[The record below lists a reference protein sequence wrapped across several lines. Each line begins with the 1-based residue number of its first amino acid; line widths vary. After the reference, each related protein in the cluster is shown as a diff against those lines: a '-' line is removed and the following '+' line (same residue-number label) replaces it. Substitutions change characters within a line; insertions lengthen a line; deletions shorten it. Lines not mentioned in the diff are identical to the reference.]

1 MASSESQ
8 KLEEKLI
15 CCICLDVFTT
25 PVTVPCGHSFCEK
38 CINSHW
44 DKEEQG
50 LNGQKI
56 YTCPECR
63 QCFPER
69 PKLSKTVLL
78 ENLVELLKQE
88 EVLPGASEGE
98 IRKAAGSQARQC
110 ANHGRPLELYCV
122 TEKRCICCVCTVRS
136 CQKHQRALFEEGRKA
151 QEESIKKT
159 LEEKRKEA
167 ERITA
172 EIQKL
177 EQQMNHVSVFSMKFK
192 SGILQK
198 FDHLTEILKEC
209 QKKVSEMVT
218 SEHAALLKQ
227 MQENRNCL
235 QHHLE
240 TVTQYNR
247 TAEGLMSSADDIVFL
262 EEQHLL
268 SPPTKLEVPPV
279 IQLDLDKNANTVTKF
294 FTEFFR
300 LLETLQSNLLNPQMG
315 DRKIK
320 LEPKVFVKRMS
331 EPCLSENELRTK
343 LLKDQQN
350 LTFDPI
356 TANKYLQITDNNQK
370 ATHPQVFQKPK
381 PNDPQRFEPWQVMCT
396 QNFSQGTRYW
406 EVELSDH
413 SVIVGVACKTFTRL
427 KQAHQKFTIGL
438 DKLSWG
444 LHIQEDSYMAWYND
458 KSTKIKE
465 PLCKFIGVLL
475 DCDQGT
481 ISFYSIE
488 NNMKCLHVFHTT
500 FTEPLVPIFWL
511 CEGTAVTLCQRPPS
525 QIISDERSPDLQV

>member
-1 MASSESQ
+1 MASSGSQ

-15 CCICLDVFTT
+15 CCICLEMFTT

-38 CINSHW
+38 CISSHW

-50 LNGQKI
+50 LNGQKTC
-56 YTCPECR
+56 TCPECR
-63 QCFPER
+63 TCFTER
-69 PKLSKTVLL
+69 PKLSKTVQL
-78 ENLVELLKQE
+78 ESLVELLKLE
-88 EVLPGASEGE
+88 EVSPGIPEVE
-98 IRKAAGSQARQC
+98 MRKAADFPARKC
-110 ANHGRPLELYCV
+110 HGHGRPLELYCV

-136 CQKHQRALFEEGRKA
+136 CQKHKRALFEEGRKA
-151 QEESIKKT
+151 QEESIKET
-159 LEEKRKEA
+159 LEEKWKAA
-167 ERITA
+167 ESIAA

-177 EQQMNHVSVFSMKFK
+177 EQQMNHVKVFSLKFR

-198 FDHLTEILKEC
+198 FDHLVETLEEC
-209 QKKVSEMVT
+209 KKKVLKKAT

-227 MQENRNCL
+227 MQENQNCL

-240 TVTQYNR
+240 TVTQYSR
-247 TAEGLMSSADDIVFL
+247 TAERLLSCADDIVFL

-268 SPPTKLEVPPV
+268 SPPSKLEAPPV
-279 IQLDLDKNANTVTKF
+279 IQFDLDNSEDTVTKF

-300 LLETLQSNLLNPQMG
+300 VLEELQSNLLNPQMAG
-315 DRKIK
+315 RKIRR
-320 LEPKVFVKRMS
+320 EPKVFVKRT
-331 EPCLSENELRTK
+331 PGLCLSENELRTK

-350 LTFDPI
+350 LTFDPV
-356 TANKYLQITDNNQK
+356 TANKYLQISDNNQK
-370 ATHPQVFQKPK
+370 ASHPQGFQKPK
-381 PNDPQRFEPWQVMCT
+381 PNDPQRFEPWQVLCT
-396 QNFSQGTRYW
+396 QNFSQGSHYW

-413 SVIVGVACKTFTRL
+413 SVIVGVACQTFTRL

-444 LHIQEDSYMAWYND
+444 LHIQEDSYVAWYNN

-475 DCDQGT
+475 ECDQGT
-481 ISFYSIE
+481 ISFYSID
-488 NNMKCLHVFHTT
+488 NNMKCLHVFHAT

-511 CEGTAVTLCQRPPS
+511 CEGTALTLCQRPPN
-525 QIISDERSPDLQV
+525 QIVTVKKSLDLQV

>member
-1 MASSESQ
+1 MASSGSQ

-15 CCICLDVFTT
+15 CCICLEMFTT

-44 DKEEQG
+44 DKEEEAG
-50 LNGQKI
+50 LKI
-56 YTCPECR
+56 CTCPECR
-63 QCFPER
+63 KGFPER

-78 ENLVELLKQE
+78 ENLVELLKLE
-88 EVLPGASEGE
+88 EVPPGVSEGE

-110 ANHGRPLELYCV
+110 PNHGQPLELYCV

-151 QEESIKKT
+151 QEESIKET
-159 LEEKRKEA
+159 LEEKQKEA
-167 ERITA
+167 ERIVA

-177 EQQMNHVSVFSMKFK
+177 EQQMNHLTVFSVKFK

-198 FDHLTEILKEC
+198 FDHLMETLKEC

-227 MQENRNCL
+227 MEENRNCL
-235 QHHLE
+235 HHHLE

-247 TAEGLMSSADDIVFL
+247 TAEGLMSSVDDIVFL

-268 SPPTKLEVPPV
+268 SPPTKLEVPAV
-279 IQLDLDKNANTVTKF
+279 IQFDLDKNANTVTKF

-300 LLETLQSNLLNPQMG
+300 LLEALQSNLLNPHMG
-315 DRKIK
+315 GRKIR
-320 LEPKVFVKRMS
+320 LEPKAFVKRMP

-350 LTFDPI
+350 LTFDPV
-356 TANKYLQITDNNQK
+356 TANKYLQISDNNQK

-396 QNFSQGTRYW
+396 QNFSQGTHYW

-427 KQAHQKFTIGL
+427 KQTHQKFTIGL

-444 LHIQEDSYMAWYND
+444 LHIQEDSYVAWYND

-481 ISFYSIE
+481 ISFYSID
-488 NNMKCLHVFHTT
+488 NNVKCLHVFHTT

-511 CEGTAVTLCQRPPS
+511 CEGTAVILRQRPPS
-525 QIISDERSPDLQV
+525 QIITDEKSPDLQV